1 MRCTFKHILSFVI
14 FISIFSSCSRKKDK
28 FLNRNWHSLNTK
40 YNVLYNG
47 NLALKAGLKEIEESY
62 KDNYWKILPVERLSI
77 SDEFSTEREKQNPNF
92 DRAEEKAVKA
102 VQTHGM
108 NIKGKEKNSQI
119 DEAYILLGQTRYFS
133 GRFIPALEAFNY
145 ILFKYPA
152 SDNVNLAKIWRAKTN
167 LRLQNEVI
175 AIENLKDIIEKNDL
189 SKNDQAEAQSTLAQA
204 YINTDKLDSALVHLK
219 NAYAVAKNK
228 FFKGRL
234 YFIEGQIYNRLGKKD
249 SASMAFQ
256 QVIKL
261 NRNVPMAYRVNAFL
275 EQIHNFDYDNE
286 DLETLSEL
294 LSDIEENREHRPYLD
309 RIYHTIAKHQLKLN
323 SDSLAITYF
332 NNSLRTNSEDNYLN
346 ALNYHN
352 IADLY
357 FDKYQYSVAG
367 VYYDSTLLN
376 YKPNSKPY
384 RAVKK
389 RLDNLQDVIY
399 YESIAQTNDSVL
411 NLVAMTKDEQEQYF
425 NELIQ
430 ELKVQQEKK
439 LAQQQKFVNSTPGFS
454 TDKVKNAGT
463 FYFYETATVAYGKSE
478 FVNIWGNRQLEDNWR
493 WSKKTL
499 ANVAQNDATTEA
511 TTEKITNTLTAEYYI
526 NQIPKETSKIDSL
539 AKDRNFAYYQ
549 LGLIYKNKFK
559 DYKRSKEK
567 LEALL
572 RQNPEERLVLPAKYN
587 LYKVYTLLSNESLAT
602 STKTSIIQDYPTSRY
617 AQILKNPAAVLENDA
632 QGPEAKY
639 KSLFE
644 KFEASKYQEVI
655 DLCKD
660 EIIRFEG
667 DEILP
672 KLELLKASAR
682 GRLYG
687 FKDYKDGLNYIALNY
702 PNSPEGKQTQNI
714 IDHVLSSLENDSF
727 EEFSAGNHFKTIF
740 RFNKEEKELI
750 KDFKKELT
758 NLVENEDVLQLSVSE
773 DIYNIN
779 TTFVVVHGLKSI
791 NGAKGLTALIDEQE
805 NEIFKRSFFAISS
818 ENYKTLQI
826 HKNLERYLEE
836 YKN

>member
-1 MRCTFKHILSFVI
+1 
-14 FISIFSSCSRKKDK
+14 
-28 FLNRNWHSLNTK
+28 
-40 YNVLYNG
+40 
-47 NLALKAGLKEIEESY
+47 
-62 KDNYWKILPVERLSI
+62 
-77 SDEFSTEREKQNPNF
+77 
-92 DRAEEKAVKA
+92 
-102 VQTHGM
+102 
-108 NIKGKEKNSQI
+108 
-119 DEAYILLGQTRYFS
+119 
-133 GRFIPALEAFNY
+133 
-145 ILFKYPA
+145 
-152 SDNVNLAKIWRAKTN
+152 
-167 LRLQNEVI
+167 
-175 AIENLKDIIEKNDL
+175 
-189 SKNDQAEAQSTLAQA
+189 
-204 YINTDKLDSALVHLK
+204 
-219 NAYAVAKNK
+219 
-228 FFKGRL
+228 
-234 YFIEGQIYNRLGKKD
+234 
-249 SASMAFQ
+249 
-256 QVIKL
+256 
-261 NRNVPMAYRVNAFL
+261 
-275 EQIHNFDYDNE
+275 
-286 DLETLSEL
+286 
-294 LSDIEENREHRPYLD
+294 
-309 RIYHTIAKHQLKLN
+309 
-323 SDSLAITYF
+323 
-332 NNSLRTNSEDNYLN
+332 
-346 ALNYHN
+346 
-352 IADLY
+352 
-357 FDKYQYSVAG
+357 
-367 VYYDSTLLN
+367 
-376 YKPNSKPY
+376 
-384 RAVKK
+384 
-389 RLDNLQDVIY
+389 
-399 YESIAQTNDSVL
+399 
-411 NLVAMTKDEQEQYF
+411 
-425 NELIQ
+425 
-430 ELKVQQEKK
+430 
-439 LAQQQKFVNSTPGFS
+439 
-454 TDKVKNAGT
+454 
-463 FYFYETATVAYGKSE
+463 
-478 FVNIWGNRQLEDNWR
+478 
-493 WSKKTL
+493 
-499 ANVAQNDATTEA
+499 
-511 TTEKITNTLTAEYYI
+511 
-526 NQIPKETSKIDSL
+526 
-539 AKDRNFAYYQ
+539 
-549 LGLIYKNKFK
+549 LIYKNKFK

-602 STKTSIIQDYPTSRY
+602 SMKTSIIQDYPTSRY

-667 DEILP
+667 DEIVP

-740 RFNKEEKELI
+740 SFNKEEKELI

-805 NEIFKRSFFAISS
+805 NEIFKRPFFAISS